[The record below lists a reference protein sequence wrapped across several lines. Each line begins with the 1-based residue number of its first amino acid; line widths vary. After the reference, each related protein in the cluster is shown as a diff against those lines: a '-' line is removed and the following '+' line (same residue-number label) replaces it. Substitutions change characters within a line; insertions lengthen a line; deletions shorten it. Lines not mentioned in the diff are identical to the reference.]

1 MNEFEKLCVTRREEI
16 INNLLKSDTTYQKLT
31 HKRAIT
37 SQAVMDALNNQGM
50 LILFEAY
57 SDAIYA
63 QEVYELEA
71 VYKEAFHD
79 ASKIPI
85 IK

>member
-1 MNEFEKLCVTRREEI
+1 MNEFEKLCVARREEI

-31 HKRAIT
+31 HKRATT

-50 LILFEAY
+50 LSLFEAY
-57 SDAIYA
+57 SDAIHA

-79 ASKIPI
+79 AAKIPT